1 MVGLFATQKGINY
14 PVFTAQEDIIEA
26 YGVDSVP
33 INIFLGRDGS
43 QREKEKG
50 YDEEKKYKME
60 EEIIKLLGEKD

>member
-1 MVGLFATQKGINY
+1 MVGLFVTQKGINY

-33 INIFLGRDGS
+33 INIFLGRDSS
-43 QREKEKG
+43 QRETEKG